1 MAVLHVRPPQT
12 TPQHTQGASTV
23 LTSQQPP
30 WIIVRHPAYQAPG
43 NILLRLPRIDST
55 HGAFHQETLRT
66 ACGIIACN
74 RWDGFF
80 TEQSPQGPRISTT
93 QLLLQGSDYYFHLP
107 ILTSPLEAPATNNP
121 NHDRDTCPST
131 SAYPVVPSFAEW
143 SFPHG
148 NLPLSWTLSPENSN
162 PPVHRAASNTDI
174 AIITRDGS
182 CRMTQQQEGCEVAH
196 LCPKVEKQWFIGNSM
211 TEYTRDNRITGF
223 GAISDTSNLIL
234 LRKDLHFLLD
244 KPKFAF
250 VPKAATGDEPAKMVV
265 HILVPSQELTRL
277 FHNVELQPI
286 NGVAPEF
293 LLTRF
298 AWAIFPLFA
307 NFMLSN
313 TPRRVRLAT
322 GVIRT
327 ATLEECQTFLGHS
340 RDSSESRNSAK
351 RQRSQSGANAGSSA
365 ASQSSLVQLNDDL
378 TSRLRGR
385 KRRRSTEF
393 HTTDSVE
400 IAKKPRRIFL
410 EPSLKESHNRHRT
423 LQRDDLDKLPKL
435 ETPVTT
441 PTHAAQRPAAP
452 EPCASASKSQSPPP
466 SLAHSSSSS
475 DDALAEG
482 RDLALPNL
490 AQLRDEWLEK
500 ERERSGVSETWATET
515 AWLRARLEEP
525 ISPRDMPR
533 FLKGLGW
540 EIPEHEPDG

>member
-1 MAVLHVRPPQT
+1 MSAFHVRPPQT

-30 WIIVRHPAYQAPG
+30 WIIVRHPAYLAPG
-43 NILLRLPRIDST
+43 NVLLRLPRIDST
-55 HGAFHQETLRT
+55 NGAFHQETLRI
-66 ACGIIACN
+66 ACGIIAGN

-93 QLLLQGSDYYFHLP
+93 QLLLQGSDNYYFHLP
-107 ILTSPLEAPATNNP
+107 NN
-121 NHDRDTCPST
+121 DRDTSP
-131 SAYPVVPSFAEW
+131 YPVVPSFAEW

-148 NLPLSWTLSPENSN
+148 NLPLSWTFSPENPN
-162 PPVHRAASNTDI
+162 LPVHRAASNTDI
-174 AIITRDGS
+174 AIIARDGS

-211 TEYTRDNRITGF
+211 TEYTRDNRITGL
-223 GAISDTSNLIL
+223 GAISDTSNLLL

-244 KPKFAF
+244 KAKFAF

-265 HILVPSQELTRL
+265 HILVPSQELTWL

-286 NGVAPEF
+286 DGVAPEF

-307 NFMLSN
+307 NFMVTN
-313 TPRRVRLAT
+313 TPRRVRLST

-327 ATLEECQTFLGHS
+327 ATIKECQTFLS
-340 RDSSESRNSAK
+340 PSQDPSESQSSAK
-351 RQRSQSGANAGSSA
+351 RQRSQSRANIGPRA
-365 ASQSSLVQLNDDL
+365 ASQSSLVQLSDDH
-378 TSRLRGR
+378 TSRPRGR
-385 KRRRSTEF
+385 KRRRSTES

-400 IAKKPRRIFL
+400 VAKKPRRNFL
-410 EPSLKESHNRHRT
+410 KPLSKRSYDRHRT
-423 LQRDDLDKLPKL
+423 LQRDNLNKLPKL
-435 ETPVTT
+435 KASVPTPN
-441 PTHAAQRPAAP
+441 HSAQRPAAP

-466 SLAHSSSSS
+466 SLAHTSSSPV
-475 DDALAEG
+475 AQAES
-482 RDLALPNL
+482 RNLTLPNL
-490 AQLRDEWLEK
+490 AQLRGEWLEK
-500 ERERSGVSETWATET
+500 ERERSGGSEPWATET

-540 EIPEHEPDG
+540 EIPEHEPDGRVIPAELSF